1 MLLLLLLLFDCP
13 PALTI
18 SFCTVCLYL
27 QSFCRVIWSRSLWNN
42 LCWLKFIQLEHSLTA
57 MPNTISRWLTGGF
70 GWIVMKFC
78 TWFSPISSFRFAP
91 SCVQQNTAI
100 LIKIRGYCNWV
111 FFFINL
117 LILIRGSVLLS
128 KNNVNLMCN
137 VLSFLTN
144 RKCTDSYLEVSPEN
158 CLSRLYILRQ
168 VLILKRL
175 FKHVKADKVFVS
187 TDLCG
192 HGKCC

>member
-42 LCWLKFIQLEHSLTA
+42 LCWLKFILLEHSLTA

-100 LIKIRGYCNWV
+100 LIKIRGYCNC

-128 KNNVNLMCN
+128 KNNVNIMCN
-137 VLSFLTN
+137 VLSFLTK